1 MRPISVVLDARLA
14 TGESGGVES
23 VVIGLASGL
32 STLDDGDESYRFLTY
47 AGLDDWLLPYLSGN
61 CSPLT
66 VPAPPAGSEER
77 PLWRRIAGRCMPSSL
92 KSGARRLTRP
102 SVSPPPASDGTIE
115 RFGADLMHF
124 TFQNGFLTALPS
136 IYHPHDL
143 QHLHLPDYFDPQEYQ
158 RRELWYRTLC
168 QQAAMVAVAS
178 TATRQDVM
186 QHYDLPSEKVQV
198 VPLAPVI
205 GEYPEPDAAEMRDM
219 ADRLGLPAA
228 FILYPAQTWPHKN
241 HLGLVEALAS
251 LRDQHDL
258 VVPLVCTGSMN
269 WFYPTIE
276 RRVRE
281 LDIAGQVRFLG
292 FVTPRQLRALYHLA
306 RAVVVPSLFEAA
318 SGPLWEAFLSEVP
331 AACSNV
337 TSLPEQAGDAALVF
351 DPRQPPEIAAA
362 VVRIW
367 RDEDLR
373 ARLVDR
379 GRARVRAFTWER
391 TARHF
396 RAHYRRITGRPLDDI
411 DRAIVTAPPIL

>member
-1 MRPISVVLDARLA
+1 MRPINVVLDARLI
-14 TGESGGVES
+14 TGEWGGIES

-32 STLDDGDESYRFLTY
+32 STLEDGDETYRFLTY
-47 AGLDDWLLPYLSGN
+47 AGRDDWLRPYLSGR
-61 CSPLT
+61 CSTLT
-66 VPAPPAGSEER
+66 VPAPPARGDR
-77 PLWRRIAGRCMPSSL
+77 PVWRRIASRYVPPSV
-92 KSGARRLTRP
+92 KIRARRLTGPR
-102 SVSPPPASDGTIE
+102 VSPPPASDGTIE

-124 TFQNGFLTALPS
+124 TFQNGFLTAVPS

-143 QHLHLPDYFDPQEYQ
+143 QHLHLPGYFDAQECR

-205 GEYPEPDAAEMRDM
+205 GEYGEPDAAELREV
-219 ADRLGLPAA
+219 ADRLGLPSA

-251 LRDQHDL
+251 LHDQHDL
-258 VVPLVCTGSMN
+258 VVPLVCTGTMN

-276 RRVRE
+276 HRVRE
-281 LDIAGQVRFLG
+281 LGLADQVRFLG
-292 FVTPRQLRALYHLA
+292 FVTPRQLRILYGLA

-318 SGPLWEAFLSEVP
+318 SAPLWEAFLSGVP

-337 TSLPEQAGDAALVF
+337 TSLPEQAGDAALIF
-351 DPRQPPEIAAA
+351 DPRQTAEIAAA

-367 RDEDLR
+367 RDDDLR
-373 ARLVDR
+373 ARLVER
-379 GRARVRAFTWER
+379 GTARVSAFTWER

-396 RAHYRRITGRPLDDI
+396 RAHYRRLTDRSMDDN
-411 DRAIVTAPPIL
+411 DRAILSAPPLL

>member
-1 MRPISVVLDARLA
+1 MRPISVVLDARLI
-14 TGESGGVES
+14 TGEWGGVES

-32 STLDDGDESYRFLTY
+32 STLEDGVESYRFLTY
-47 AGLDDWLLPYLSGN
+47 AGKDDWLRPYLSGP
-61 CSPLT
+61 CSALT
-66 VPAPPAGSEER
+66 VPAPPAWSDDR
-77 PLWRRIAGRCMPSSL
+77 PVWRRIASRYVPSSV
-92 KSGARRLTRP
+92 KSSARRLTGP
-102 SVSPPPASDGTIE
+102 KVSPPPASDGTIE
-115 RFGADLMHF
+115 RLGADLMHF
-124 TFQNGFLTALPS
+124 TFQNGFLTAVPS

-143 QHLHLPDYFDPQEYQ
+143 QHLHLPDFFDPREYR

-168 QQAAMVAVAS
+168 EQAAMVAVAS

-205 GEYPEPDAAEMRDM
+205 GEYGEPDAAELREM
-219 ADRLGLPAA
+219 ADRLGLPSA

-258 VVPLVCTGSMN
+258 VVPLVCTGAMN
-269 WFYPTIE
+269 QHYPTIE
-276 RRVRE
+276 RRVLE
-281 LDIAGQVRFLG
+281 LDLADQVRFLG
-292 FVTPRQLRALYHLA
+292 FVTPLQLRTLYGLA

-318 SGPLWEAFLSEVP
+318 SAPLWEAFLARVP

-351 DPRQPPEIAAA
+351 DPRRTAEIADA

-367 RDEDLR
+367 RDDDLR
-373 ARLVDR
+373 ARLVER
-379 GRARVRAFTWER
+379 GTARVSAFTWER

-396 RAHYRRITGRPLDDI
+396 RAHYRRLTDRPLDDS
-411 DRAIVTAPPIL
+411 DRAILSAPPLL